1 MKHHKLF
8 FAIIF
13 SFLMPFCATAQVQQ
27 GYVKTRGRLGS
38 DGAVIPGEG
47 IENVTVKVKNE
58 GTVISDNSGC
68 FEIALRNEKYYL
80 ENVTKKG
87 YLLVDADILSKQYTR
102 SVDTF
107 KIVLTTP
114 EQQLEDELAGERKLR
129 RTLTRQLQQR
139 EDEIEELYET
149 SKIIKAERDSALRKL
164 YADHADNEKLIKD
177 MVERYSRID
186 YDQLDEFNRRISEY
200 ILNGELLK
208 ADSMINSK
216 GDIHSRIEEYRTH
229 KQLNDDERAE
239 LAEREK
245 DLAKSEELERKKLS
259 DLAAD
264 CYSKFEIFKLQHLN
278 DSAAYYIELRASL
291 DDSTNVEWLL
301 DAGMFIDE
309 YIADYD
315 NAISYYNLALNSALK
330 FYGEKSKKVS
340 TCYNNIGLLNYF
352 CGEYSVAL
360 EYYDKA
366 IEIDSCSAMS
376 YLNVGLVHSDLDHY
390 DEALKSYFKSLSLLL
405 AEFGEKHRD
414 VALVYNNIGVVY
426 QKSGSYTKAMEY
438 AEKSLEIRLA
448 IYKEEHYDIA
458 FSYYNIGYLYYCMGE
473 NDKALEYYDKAL
485 NIWMKN
491 FGGKHPDIAMCYAGF
506 GVTHFANGNHQKALE
521 YMQKSLEIYQAVY
534 GAEHPRIGECYNN
547 IAYILNSLNEKYKA
561 LEYYDRSYG
570 IMKKYLPEDNWKVK
584 TIKNRIDE
592 LKSETLR

>member
-1 MKHHKLF
+1 MKHFLISLF
-8 FAIIF
+8 
-13 SFLMPFCATAQVQQ
+13 LLLPLCAYAQVQK

-38 DGAVIPGEG
+38 NGAVIPGKG
-47 IENVTVKVKNE
+47 IENATIKVKDE
-58 GTVISDNSGC
+58 GTFISDATGN
-68 FEIALRNEKYYL
+68 FEINLRNEKYYL
-80 ENVTKKG
+80 ENVNKKG
-87 YLLVDADILSKQYTR
+87 YMLVDADILSKQYTR

-114 EQQLEDELAGERKLR
+114 EEQLEDELANERRLR
-129 RTLTRQLQQR
+129 RTLNRQLQQR
-139 EDEIEELYET
+139 EDEIEALYET
-149 SKIIKAERDSALRKL
+149 NKIIKAERDSALRKL
-164 YADHADNEKLIKD
+164 YADHTDNEKLIKD
-177 MVERYSRID
+177 MVEYYSLID
-186 YDQLDEFNRRISEY
+186 FDQLDDFNRRISDY
-200 ILNGELLK
+200 ILNGELTK

-216 GDIHSRIEEYRTH
+216 GDIHARIERFRKHVEIN
-229 KQLNDDERAE
+229 KKERAE
-239 LAEREK
+239 LDEREK
-245 DLAKSEELERKKLS
+245 EAAKNEELTGKELEDIAS
-259 DLAAD
+259 D
-264 CYSKFEIFKLQHLN
+264 CYHKFEIFKLQHLN

-291 DDSTNVEWLL
+291 DSSNVDWLL
-301 DAGMFIDE
+301 DAGIFLDE

-315 NAISYYNLALNSALK
+315 KAISYYNLALNSALK

-340 TCYNNIGLLNYF
+340 TCYNNIGLCNYF

-366 IEIDSCSAMS
+366 IEIDSCSAMP
-376 YLNVGLVHSDLDHY
+376 YLNVGLVHSALDHY
-390 DEALKSYFKSLSLLL
+390 DEALKSYSKSLSLLL

-473 NDKALEYYDKAL
+473 NDKALECYDRAL

-491 FGGKHPDIAMCYAGF
+491 FGGKHPDIARCYSGF
-506 GVTHFANGNHQKALE
+506 GVTHFAKGNYQKALE
-521 YMQKSLEIYQAVY
+521 YMQKSLETYQAVY
-534 GAEHPRIGECYNN
+534 GAEHPKIGECYNN
-547 IAYILNSLNEKYKA
+547 IAYMLNFLNEKYKA
-561 LEYYDRSYG
+561 LEYYNRSYG

-592 LKSETLR
+592 LKSETL